1 MAIKELTQP
10 KHADQ
15 LQPQPP
21 FGRPP
26 VATNFEINDMHKPGE
41 LVMLSGG
48 LYRVKSAEKMSL
60 MLHMGIS
67 GTFTRT
73 GATAG
78 NFKIL
83 EDDSNIKGTSFT
95 VPAGAKIHIGAQGSN
110 NLVQVVSFASD
121 TATGTSGTFAVTTS
135 ENINSQFSQET
146 DATLL
151 FVPSASTDS
160 TNNNLLLEKK
170 SFGILESPATGLT
183 VYDLIFGISLH
194 PKYTGRNGDITDPGL
209 APDSLEMTSSSFSSK
224 QLGSANL
231 KTATG
236 TREDAAGSQGTLA
249 ENAGTFGGARFGDG
263 GYGMKMTRFS
273 SMISPKIRIEQPE
286 GVVRFATD
294 RSKGSDISSGSLAR
308 GVNKTGFLTADDTST
323 LSLNPK
329 YRIIT
334 NSSSSDGSLPTF
346 QLLQD
351 NLGALRDPHI
361 LLVGSKLVLE
371 EVSEAEV
378 KEMIRRSGKFNYKI
392 IEDPVQAYKTQ
403 TDGVTGPANGWKAA
417 VESQR
422 GRKMSY
428 QDYRNLIENITTQ
441 SVNQLYGTAG
451 SNPKQIRED
460 PRRRHRGI

>member
-1 MAIKELTQP
+1 
-10 KHADQ
+10 
-15 LQPQPP
+15 
-21 FGRPP
+21 
-26 VATNFEINDMHKPGE
+26 MHKPGE

-48 LYRVKSAEKMSL
+48 LYRVTSAEKMSL

-83 EDDSNIKGTSFT
+83 ESDSNIKATSFT
-95 VPAGAKIHIGAQGSN
+95 VPAGVKLHIGAQGERD
-110 NLVQVVSFASD
+110 LVQVVSVASD
-121 TATGTSGTFAVTTS
+121 TATGTTGTFTINTD
-135 ENINSQFSQET
+135 ENINTQFATET

-160 TNNNLLLEKK
+160 TNNNLLLDKK
-170 SFGILESPATGLT
+170 TFGILESPSSGLT
-183 VYDLIFGISLH
+183 VYDLVFGISMH
-194 PKYTGRNGDITDPGL
+194 PKYTGRDGDITDPGL
-209 APDSLEMTSSSFSSK
+209 APSNLELTVASGGAVSTK
-224 QLGSANL
+224 QLGAANL
-231 KTATG
+231 IISDSS
-236 TREDAAGSQGTLA
+236 REDASNSGGSMAEVAG
-249 ENAGTFGGARFGDG
+249 EFGGARFGDG
-263 GYGMKMTRFS
+263 GYGMSMTRFTT
-273 SMISPKIRIEQPE
+273 MISPKIRIEQPK

-294 RSKGSDISSGSLAR
+294 RSKGSDATSR
-308 GVNKTGFLTADDTST
+308 GINKTGFLTAEDTST

-334 NSSSSDGSLPTF
+334 NSSSQDGSLPTF

-351 NLGALRDPHI
+351 NLGEMRDPHI

-392 IEDPVQAYKTQ
+392 IEDPIEAYKTQ
-403 TDGVTGPANGWKAA
+403 SDGITGPANGWKEA
-417 VESQR
+417 VEMQR

-428 QDYRNLIENITTQ
+428 QDYQNLIENITTQ

>member
-10 KHADQ
+10 KPADQ

-21 FGRPP
+21 FGRAP
-26 VATNFEINDMHKPGE
+26 VATRFDINDMYKPGE

-48 LYRVKSAEKMSL
+48 LYRVKSAQKMSL

-83 EDDSNIKGTSFT
+83 ESDSNIKGTSFT
-95 VPAGAKIHIGAQGSN
+95 VPAGVKIHIGAQGSN
-110 NLVQVVSFASD
+110 DLVQVVSVASNA
-121 TATGTSGTFAVTTS
+121 ATGTSGTFAVSTS
-135 ENINSQFSQET
+135 ENINSQFATET

-160 TNNNLLLEKK
+160 TNNNLLLDKK
-170 SFGILESPATGLT
+170 TFGILESPSNGLT
-183 VYDLIFGISLH
+183 VYDLVFGISLH
-194 PKYTGRNGDITDPGL
+194 PKFTGRNGGITDTGL
-209 APDSLEMTSSSFSSK
+209 APDTLEMTSTQYGTA
-224 QLGSANL
+224 QLGSIIVRSANANRDFSGSEG
-231 KTATG
+231 TA
-236 TREDAAGSQGTLA
+236 S

-263 GYGMKMTRFS
+263 GYGLSMTRFS
-273 SMISPKIRIEQPE
+273 SMISPKIRVEQPA

-294 RSKGSDISSGSLAR
+294 RSKGSDAVTSR
-308 GVNKTGFLTADDTST
+308 GINKTGFLTAEDTST

-351 NLGALRDPHI
+351 HLGEMRDPHI
-361 LLVGSKLVLE
+361 LLIGSKLVLE

-378 KEMIRRSGKFNYKI
+378 KEMIRRSGRFNYKI
-392 IEDPVQAYKTQ
+392 IEDPVEAYKTQ
-403 TDGVTGPANGWKAA
+403 SDGVTGPANGWKEA
-417 VESQR
+417 VEMQR
-422 GRKMSY
+422 GRKMTY
-428 QDYRNLIENITTQ
+428 QDYRNIIENITTQ

-460 PRRRHRGI
+460 PRRKHRGI

>member
-1 MAIKELTQP
+1 LAIKELTQP
-10 KHADQ
+10 KPADQ

-21 FGRPP
+21 FGRAP
-26 VATNFEINDMHKPGE
+26 VATKFEVNEMHKPGQ

-48 LYRVKSAEKMSL
+48 LYRVKSNEKLSL

-83 EDDSNIKGTSFT
+83 ENDSNIKATSFT
-95 VPAGAKIHIGAQGSN
+95 VPAGVNIHIGAQGSN
-110 NLVQVVSFASD
+110 NRVQVVTVASD
-121 TATGTSGTFAVTTS
+121 AATGTSGTFAVSTN
-135 ENINSQFSQET
+135 ENINSQFTNET

-170 SFGILESPATGLT
+170 SFGILESPSSGLT
-183 VYDLIFGISLH
+183 VYDLVFGISLH
-194 PKYTGRNGDITDPGL
+194 PKYTGRDGDITDAGL
-209 APDSLEMTSSSFSSK
+209 APESLELTSTQYGTQ
-224 QLGSANL
+224 QLGSIIVRSAN
-231 KTATG
+231 AE
-236 TREDAAGSQGTLA
+236 RDFDGSQETA
-249 ENAGTFGGARFGDG
+249 AATAGAFGGARHGDS
-263 GYGMKMTRFS
+263 GYGMNMTRFS
-273 SMISPKIRIEQPE
+273 GMISPKIRIEQPA

-294 RSKGSDISSGSLAR
+294 RSKGSDITSGSLTR
-308 GVNKTGFLTADDTST
+308 GVNKTGFLTASDTST

-351 NLGALRDPHI
+351 NLGEMRDPHI

-392 IEDPVQAYKTQ
+392 IEDPVQAYKSQ

-428 QDYRNLIENITTQ
+428 QDYKDLIENITTQ
-441 SVNQLYGTAG
+441 SRNQLYGTAG
-451 SNPKQIRED
+451 SNPKQIRDD

>member
-10 KHADQ
+10 KTADQ

-48 LYRVKSAEKMSL
+48 LYRVTSAEKMSL

-67 GTFTRT
+67 GTFTRNADT
-73 GATAG
+73 RLFFT
-78 NFKIL
+78 IS
-83 EDDSNIKGTSFT
+83 ESDSNINSTSFT
-95 VPAGAKIHIGAQGSN
+95 IPAGVKLHLGAQGAN
-110 NLVQVVSFASD
+110 NLVQVVTVASD
-121 TATGTSGTFAVTTS
+121 ITTGTSGGFSVDTDET
-135 ENINSQFSQET
+135 INSQFPGTPGQTEE
-146 DATLL
+146 ATFL

-160 TNNNLLLEKK
+160 TNNNLLLDKK
-170 SFGILESPATGLT
+170 TFGILESPSSGLT
-183 VYDLIFGISLH
+183 VYDLVFGISMH
-194 PKYTGRNGDITDPGL
+194 PKYTGRDGDITDPGL
-209 APDSLEMTSSSFSSK
+209 APSNLEMTSTGYSSAH
-224 QLGSANL
+224 LGSAKLRADNS
-231 KTATG
+231 
-236 TREDAAGSQGTLA
+236 TREDASNTQGTQG
-249 ENAGTFGGARFGDG
+249 ENSGTFGGARFGDG
-263 GYGMKMTRFS
+263 GYGLSMTRFS
-273 SMISPKIRIEQPE
+273 SMISPKIRIEQPK
-286 GVVRFATD
+286 GVIRFATD
-294 RSKGSDISSGSLAR
+294 RSKGSDATSR
-308 GVNKTGFLTADDTST
+308 GINKTGFLTAEDTST

-334 NSSSSDGSLPTF
+334 NSSSQDGSLPTF

-351 NLGALRDPHI
+351 NLGELRDPHI

-392 IEDPVQAYKTQ
+392 IEDPIEAYKTQ
-403 TDGVTGPANGWKAA
+403 SDGITGPANGWKEA
-417 VESQR
+417 VEMQR

-428 QDYRNLIENITTQ
+428 QDYQNLIENITTQ

>member
-10 KHADQ
+10 KTADQ

-26 VATNFEINDMHKPGE
+26 VATNYEINDMHKPGE

-48 LYRVKSAEKMSL
+48 LYRVTSAEKMSL

-83 EDDSNIKGTSFT
+83 ESDSNIKATSFT
-95 VPAGAKIHIGAQGSN
+95 VPVGVKLHIGAQGERD
-110 NLVQVVSFASD
+110 LVQVVSVASD
-121 TATGTSGTFAVTTS
+121 TATGTTGTFTINTD
-135 ENINSQFSQET
+135 ENINTQFATET

-160 TNNNLLLEKK
+160 TNDNLLLDKK
-170 SFGILESPATGLT
+170 TFGILESPSSGLT
-183 VYDLIFGISLH
+183 VYDLVFGISTH

-209 APDSLEMTSSSFSSK
+209 GPDSLEMSITGSPYSSK

-231 KTATG
+231 RISNT
-236 TREDAAGSQGTLA
+236 TREDASNTPGTMA
-249 ENAGTFGGARFGDG
+249 ETAKNHGGARFGDG
-263 GYGMKMTRFS
+263 GYGMSMTRFTT
-273 SMISPKIRIEQPE
+273 MISPKIRIEQPK

-294 RSKGSDISSGSLAR
+294 RSKGSDATSR
-308 GVNKTGFLTADDTST
+308 GINKTGFLTAEDTST

-334 NSSSSDGSLPTF
+334 NSSSQDGSLPTF

-351 NLGALRDPHI
+351 NLGEMRDPHI

-392 IEDPVQAYKTQ
+392 IEDPIEAYKTQ
-403 TDGVTGPANGWKAA
+403 SDGITGPANGWKEA
-417 VESQR
+417 VEMQR

-428 QDYRNLIENITTQ
+428 QDYQNLIENITTQ